1 MSKPFHVC
9 LLAAALALALPA
21 AHAAGGIDAT
31 SGYGMPAPA
40 PAKTK
45 PVKTESYGTAISN
58 KLGAGFANILLGV
71 VEVPKNVVNTTND
84 GNMALGVTLGAVK
97 GLIHM
102 CGRGMAGALDVLT
115 FPLPTEPL
123 TTPQY
128 VWEDT
133 KQDTRYNPLFQLK

>member
-9 LLAAALALALPA
+9 LLAVALALALPA
-21 AHAAGGIDAT
+21 AHAAGGTNAT
-31 SGYGMPAPA
+31 SSYGMPAPA

-45 PVKTESYGTAISN
+45 PVKTESYGAAIGN
-58 KLGAGFANILLGV
+58 KLGAGFANITLGCL
-71 VEVPKNVVNTTND
+71 ELPKNIINTTND
-84 GNMALGVTLGAVK
+84 ANMALGVTFGTVK
-97 GLIHM
+97 GLLHM
-102 CGRGMAGALDVLT
+102 IGRGMAGTLDVLT